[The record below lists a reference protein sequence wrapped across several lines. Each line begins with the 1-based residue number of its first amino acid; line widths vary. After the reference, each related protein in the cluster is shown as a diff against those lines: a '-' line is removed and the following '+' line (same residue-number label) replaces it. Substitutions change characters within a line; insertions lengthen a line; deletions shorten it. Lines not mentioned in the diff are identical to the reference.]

1 MTKVEKNEQTAK
13 ACLFVFR
20 RLEGFILN
28 FKLLDFCRQDGN
40 SQPVSMDN
48 IQR

>member
-20 RLEGFILN
+20 RLEGFMLN
-28 FKLLDFCRQDGN
+28 FKLLCGGGEVHCFFGTD
-40 SQPVSMDN
+40 VL
-48 IQR
+48 